1 MLFRSL
7 GGCGTLRYRYVFCGR
22 PSFLGTRFFF
32 LAMSVAA
39 QCPCTLVLQFPAE
52 VYRSSGESVVLP
64 ELLKSVDVP
73 KVRCV
78 QFVRNGLVRV
88 TYNDATTCEAAMSSG
103 IIFRGQHLPVSSV
116 SARSRLVYVR
126 DLPAEVPNSF
136 VKSALCSYGTVHE
149 VSAMEHLGYPGLLN
163 GTRLVKITLESDI
176 PSSVRIRGF
185 DCRVWY
191 RGQPQACPICH
202 SYRHRVKECPL
213 NGLCRRCHQA
223 GHVARECREPRL
235 RSSAV
240 SSLSVLVD
248 PSTVEEDDDSDV
260 AFESA
265 DESEA
270 DSSISEG
277 DEALASGDEL
287 VIEEEST
294 DLPPR
299 SSVTVPVSSPPPVS
313 SPVAVSSAA
322 VTPSVPKSSVA
333 VSSSVATPIVSSKEA
348 PSVPP
353 VKAPKSPVKSP
364 VSAVKSPVSAV
375 KSPVS
380 SVKSPVSSESTESS
394 EVLRRSSR
402 VSRASKFIPP
412 SITPHAKVFKDR
424 ESVCGVSRIDFGI
437 FTTDIIRDRVSF
449 EYDRFVQYVHRGCD
463 RPDHSDFGDVDVC
476 HRSKRLRSGEPQK
489 FPGQ

>member
-1 MLFRSL
+1 
-7 GGCGTLRYRYVFCGR
+7 
-22 PSFLGTRFFF
+22 
-32 LAMSVAA
+32 MSVAE
-39 QCPCTLVLQFPAE
+39 CPCTLVLQFPAE

-78 QFVRNGLVRV
+78 QFIRNGLVRV
-88 TYNDATTCEAAMSSG
+88 TYNDATTCDAAMSGG
-103 IIFRGQHLPVSSV
+103 ITFRGQRLPVSPV

-126 DLPAEVPNSF
+126 DLPAEVPNPF

-235 RSSAV
+235 RSSDV
-240 SSLSVLVD
+240 STLSVLVG
-248 PSTVEEDDDSDV
+248 PSTEEDDDDTDV
-260 AFESA
+260 VFESA

-287 VIEEEST
+287 VIDEGSA

-299 SSVTVPVSSPPPVS
+299 SSVPVPVSSPPPVNS
-313 SPVAVSSAA
+313 SVAVSSAA
-322 VTPSVPKSSVA
+322 VSVMPSVPKSSVA
-333 VSSSVATPIVSSKEA
+333 VSSSVAMPIVSSKVSEPPVLTSSEV

-353 VKAPKSPVKSP
+353 VKSPSSVKPPVKSP
-364 VSAVKSPVSAV
+364 SSVKPPVKSPASAVKSPAPAVKSPVS
-375 KSPVS
+375 
-380 SVKSPVSSESTESS
+380 PVSSESSVESS
-394 EVLRRSSR
+394 EVLRWSAR
-402 VSRASKFIPP
+402 VPRASKEFIPP
-412 SITPHAKVFKDR
+412 SITQHAKVFKDR
-424 ESVCGVSRIDFGI
+424 ESICGVSRIDFGF
-437 FTTDIIRDRVSF
+437 FTTDIIRDKTSF
-449 EYDRFVQYVHRGCD
+449 EYDRFVQYVHRGCS
-463 RPDHSDFGDVDVC
+463 RPQQSDFGDIDVC
-476 HRSKRLRSGEPQK
+476 PKSKRLRSGEPQK
-489 FPGQ
+489 FPG